1 MIKIAPSTHPCSN
14 EKKLLEYALLLQ
26 KSGADMLHCD
36 VMDGSFVKN
45 VSLSYDKVREL
56 SFGCLLPIDV
66 HLMVEHPIEEINKYL
81 QAKVNY
87 ITVHYEAFENESELL
102 TGLNLI
108 KSHEVLAGISIKPK
122 TPVAEILPYLHQVH
136 LVLIMSVEPG
146 YSGQEFIESTL
157 NKVQE
162 LTKIREEQGLNFRIQ
177 VDGGINHTN
186 IQKVAQSGADIVV
199 VGSAMYNAPNKKVYI
214 DKLKVQAQNNENA

>member
-1 MIKIAPSTHPCSN
+1 MIKVAPSTHPCN

-45 VSLSYDKVREL
+45 VSLSYEKVREL

-66 HLMVEHPIEEINKYL
+66 HLMVERPIEEINRYL

-87 ITVHYEAFENESELL
+87 ITVHKEAFESKEELVS
-102 TGLNLI
+102 GLNLI
-108 KSHEVLAGISIKPK
+108 KSHQVLAGLSIKPK
-122 TPVAEILPYLHQVH
+122 TPVSEITPYLDQVH
-136 LVLIMSVEPG
+136 LVLVMSVEPG

-157 NKVQE
+157 AKVEE
-162 LTKIREEQGLNFRIQ
+162 LNKIRQEKGFHFKIQ

-186 IQKVAQSGADIVV
+186 IHKVAQAGADIVV
-199 VGSAMYNAPNKKVYI
+199 VGSAMFNAPNKKVYI
-214 DKLKVQAQNNENA
+214 DRLKQQAHAN